1 MPNVGELLCFRD
13 LWVCGKPHAELI
25 SQVWSVARIQSPMS
39 GESLW
44 ALTTE
49 VKCESVVGHLKPH
62 LGRLCATARVH
73 VMHRHPVGFQ
83 HRPMK
88 HQASVVTNT
97 GGTTYT
103 YIYIYIHIYLYMSEV
118 MGTQKNTYTSSD
130 SDKASTNCQATPV
143 SRSRGR

>member
-49 VKCESVVGHLKPH
+49 VKCDSVVGHLKPH

-103 YIYIYIHIYLYMSEV
+103 YIYIYIYLYMSEV